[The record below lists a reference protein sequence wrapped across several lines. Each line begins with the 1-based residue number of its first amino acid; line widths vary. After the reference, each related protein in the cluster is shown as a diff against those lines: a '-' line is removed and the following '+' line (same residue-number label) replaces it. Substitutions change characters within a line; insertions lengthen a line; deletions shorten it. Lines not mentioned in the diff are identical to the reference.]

1 METIDLLRRRLTF
14 TEELLEVVKIMKTL
28 AAVNIRQYLRAVES
42 LTDYHRTVEMGLQIF
57 LRHQEAQVL
66 APPTGSRRLGVVLF
80 GSEGGMCG
88 QFNEQVV
95 TFALENLQQLAPRPE
110 DRLYMVVGHR
120 GLTRLEEAGVEV
132 REFVAI
138 PGTVAGIA
146 AQVQGIVLKLAEW
159 QDQLGVER
167 IVLFHQR
174 LISKAQFQPQQVSL
188 LPLDPEW
195 LAALGRRPWP
205 SKVLPTYTM
214 APGPLFSGL
223 LRQFFFVLLYQA
235 FAESLASEN
244 ASRLAAMQVAE
255 ENITNR
261 LADLRLNFN
270 QMRQTA
276 ITEELLDIVAGYEA
290 LNHKD

>member
-1 METIDLLRRRLTF
+1 
-14 TEELLEVVKIMKTL
+14 
-28 AAVNIRQYLRAVES
+28 
-42 LTDYHRTVEMGLQIF
+42 
-57 LRHQEAQVL
+57 
-66 APPTGSRRLGVVLF
+66 
-80 GSEGGMCG
+80 
-88 QFNEQVV
+88 
-95 TFALENLQQLAPRPE
+95 
-110 DRLYMVVGHR
+110 
-120 GLTRLEEAGVEV
+120 
-132 REFVAI
+132 
-138 PGTVAGIA
+138 
-146 AQVQGIVLKLAEW
+146 
-159 QDQLGVER
+159 
-167 IVLFHQR
+167 
-174 LISKAQFQPQQVSL
+174 VSL

-223 LRQFFFVLLYQA
+223 LRQLFFVLLYQA

-261 LADLRLNFN
+261 LGDLRLNFN

>member
-1 METIDLLRRRLTF
+1 
-14 TEELLEVVKIMKTL
+14 
-28 AAVNIRQYLRAVES
+28 
-42 LTDYHRTVEMGLQIF
+42 
-57 LRHQEAQVL
+57 
-66 APPTGSRRLGVVLF
+66 
-80 GSEGGMCG
+80 
-88 QFNEQVV
+88 
-95 TFALENLQQLAPRPE
+95 
-110 DRLYMVVGHR
+110 
-120 GLTRLEEAGVEV
+120 
-132 REFVAI
+132 VAI

-146 AQVQGIVLKLAEW
+146 AQVHSLVLKLVEW

-188 LPLDPEW
+188 LPLDPKW

-261 LADLRLNFN
+261 LGDLRLNFN

>member
-1 METIDLLRRRLTF
+1 
-14 TEELLEVVKIMKTL
+14 
-28 AAVNIRQYLRAVES
+28 
-42 LTDYHRTVEMGLQIF
+42 
-57 LRHQEAQVL
+57 
-66 APPTGSRRLGVVLF
+66 
-80 GSEGGMCG
+80 MCG

-95 TFALENLQQLAPRPE
+95 AFALENLQQLAPRPE

-120 GLTRLEEAGVEV
+120 GLARLEEAGVEV

-159 QDQLGVER
+159 QEQLGVER

-174 LISKAQFQPQQVSL
+174 LISKAHFQPHQVSL

-205 SKVLPTYTM
+205 TKVLPTYTM

-223 LRQFFFVLLYQA
+223 LRQLFFVLLYQA